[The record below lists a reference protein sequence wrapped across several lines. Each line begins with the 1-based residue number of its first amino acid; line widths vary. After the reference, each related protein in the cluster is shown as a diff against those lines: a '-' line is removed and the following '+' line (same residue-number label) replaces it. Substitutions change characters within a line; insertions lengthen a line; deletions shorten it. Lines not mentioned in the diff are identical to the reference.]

1 MVNFEKTDEIVR
13 GIWENLERRKDLVY
27 IIIQMVE
34 IHARGLQL
42 VDDTR
47 EHWRAQEALAEPS
60 KMRTQAVEISSRVK
74 SKDRST
80 TSRWERGWKGRK
92 GEKRDNEEDKWILEG
107 KRRCSGWNWRQHAL
121 APAIRGGG

>member
-1 MVNFEKTDEIVR
+1 
-13 GIWENLERRKDLVY
+13 
-27 IIIQMVE
+27 MVE
-34 IHARGLQL
+34 IRARGLQL

-80 TSRWERGWKGRK
+80 TSRSTTSR
-92 GEKRDNEEDKWILEG
+92 
-107 KRRCSGWNWRQHAL
+107 
-121 APAIRGGG
+121 